1 MDREIIIPRKKSTS
15 IKAALGML
23 FATLLFAFP
32 ILDFYFIDSD
42 IPLFVVILCML
53 FAPICAWCF
62 FWYLKQIFN
71 QNPILIINEFGIQQ
85 RVTSYH
91 VDTIKWEDIQK
102 INIIPYMN
110 NTCFIC
116 IILKNPEKY
125 ITNERLL
132 NKLNRQRSTKYWGH
146 VRIHSMYF
154 KKELNSV
161 LDIMKYYYAKYN
173 DMENFNQ

>member
-32 ILDFYFIDSD
+32 IAEYFLDFYFIDSD

-53 FAPICAWCF
+53 CAPICAWCF
-62 FWYLKQIFN
+62 FWYFKQIFN
-71 QNPILIINEFGIQQ
+71 RNPILIINEFGIQQ

-102 INIIPYMN
+102 INIIHKVFYF
-110 NTCFIC
+110 TFI
-116 IILKNPEKY
+116 Y
-125 ITNERLL
+125 
-132 NKLNRQRSTKYWGH
+132 
-146 VRIHSMYF
+146 
-154 KKELNSV
+154 
-161 LDIMKYYYAKYN
+161 
-173 DMENFNQ
+173 